1 MESLFCDWE
10 ANRGNLKGRVVMV
23 LFRLA
28 HWVRS
33 WPDPWWLLG
42 LPVLVLYEVFV
53 EWFLSIE
60 LRYKTAV
67 GAGLRLFHGHA
78 LVVHEATVIG
88 RNCTLRQSTTVGNK
102 SASGGCPVLGDG
114 VDVGANA
121 VLLGAITVGDGA
133 VIGAGSVVV
142 KDVAAGAVVAG
153 NPARVIQ
160 AAE

>member
-1 MESLFCDWE
+1 MESVLCDWE

-28 HWVRS
+28 QWVRS

-53 EWFLSIE
+53 EWFLSVE
-60 LRYKTAV
+60 LRYKTTV

-88 RNCTLRQSTTVGNK
+88 RNCTLRQSTTIGNK
-102 SASGGCPVLGDG
+102 TAAASVRCSVTVWMWGLMRCCLGPSRSAMG
-114 VDVGANA
+114 
-121 VLLGAITVGDGA
+121 
-133 VIGAGSVVV
+133 
-142 KDVAAGAVVAG
+142 
-153 NPARVIQ
+153 R
-160 AAE
+160 